1 MVKEMAVNE
10 RDRLNSYTLELSEM
24 RCVLR
29 KTRNVSREMRLVNEM
44 RGGTELTLEWYCYWY
59 LLKSNL
65 KLLASPK
72 DEISKRYEFYFYL
85 SSTWKSST
93 LSQSTKWSSSKP
105 RWKCCS
111 IHRGL
116 VGSRG
121 QSLWCLQRWGLGRVT
136 MALLKLLLIVLKSVW
151 KMIQYFCSPC
161 EPSSPIIEK

>member
-85 SSTWKSST
+85 SST
-93 LSQSTKWSSSKP
+93 
-105 RWKCCS
+105 
-111 IHRGL
+111 
-116 VGSRG
+116 
-121 QSLWCLQRWGLGRVT
+121 
-136 MALLKLLLIVLKSVW
+136 
-151 KMIQYFCSPC
+151 
-161 EPSSPIIEK
+161 